1 MESEKTRI
9 IAVANEKGGVG
20 KTVTVL
26 NLGAAL
32 YREGKTVL
40 IVDIDPQSNATKGMG
55 IESDKDMLTSYDII
69 LNSEEINVN
78 EAIIHTQWEGL
89 DIIPSNAELI
99 GADIELYEQFK
110 FGREERLQEGLKG
123 LSGKYDFILIDTAPS
138 LSLLTVNVFAYAG
151 EVLIPC
157 QTHPY
162 SFNALAELFDT
173 IDLIKK
179 EGINPA
185 IRISGIIATF
195 FDNRTKV
202 CRNILEMMQDDENY
216 KDLLFKTKI
225 RLNTAIVDSADACV
239 PVVFYKPESYGAK
252 DYNNLA
258 EEFLQRKIPNFK
270 IG

>member
-40 IVDIDPQSNATKGMG
+40 IVDIDPQRNATEGMG
-55 IESDKDMLTSYDII
+55 IEPDEKILTSYDI
-69 LNSEEINVN
+69 LVNSETIDAN

-89 DIIPSNAELI
+89 DIIPSDAELV
-99 GADIELYEQFK
+99 GADIELYDQD
-110 FGREERLQEGLKG
+110 GREEKLQEGLKE
-123 LSGKYDFILIDTAPS
+123 LTGKYDFILIDTPPS
-138 LSLLTVNVFAYAG
+138 LSLLTVNVFAYAD

-173 IDLIKK
+173 IDMI
-179 EGINPA
+179 EEEINPG
-185 IRISGIIATF
+185 IRITGIIATF
-195 FDNRTKV
+195 FNNRTKV
-202 CRNILEMMQDDENY
+202 SRNVMEKIQADEKY

-225 RLNTAIVDSADACV
+225 RINTTIADSAEAGM
-239 PVVFYKPESYGAK
+239 PVVFYKPGSYGAK
-252 DYNNLA
+252 DYNDLA
-258 EEFLQRKIPNFK
+258 EELLQR
-270 IG
+270 

>member
-40 IVDIDPQSNATKGMG
+40 IVDMDPQSNATKGMG
-55 IESDKDMLTSYDII
+55 IESDEDMLTSYDII
-69 LNSEEINVN
+69 INSEKIDAN

-89 DIIPSNAELI
+89 DVIPSDVELI
-99 GADIELYEQFK
+99 GADIELFK
-110 FGREERLQEGLKG
+110 QVEFGREERLREGLKG
-123 LSGKYDFILIDTAPS
+123 LAGKYDFILIDTAPS
-138 LSLLTVNVFAYAG
+138 LSLLTVNVFAYAD

-173 IDLIKK
+173 LDLIKK
-179 EGINPA
+179 EEINPA
-185 IRISGIIATF
+185 IRITGIIATF
-195 FDNRTKV
+195 FDKRTKG
-202 CRNILEMMQDDENY
+202 CRNVLEKMQTDEKY

-225 RLNTAIVDSADACV
+225 RMNTTIADSAEAGA
-239 PVVFYKPESYGAK
+239 PIVFYEPNSSGAK

-258 EEFLQRKIPNFK
+258 EELLQRGIPNASE
-270 IG
+270 G

>member
-40 IVDIDPQSNATKGMG
+40 IVDIDPQRNATEGMG
-55 IESDKDMLTSYDII
+55 IEPDEEMLTSYDII
-69 LNSEEINVN
+69 TKSEEIDVN

-89 DIIPSNAELI
+89 DIIPSDAELV
-99 GADIELYEQFK
+99 GADIELYDQD
-110 FGREERLQEGLKG
+110 GREERLQEGLKE
-123 LSGKYDFILIDTAPS
+123 LTGKYDFILIDTPPS
-138 LSLLTVNVFAYAG
+138 LSLLTVNVFAYAE

-173 IDLIKK
+173 LDMIK
-179 EGINPA
+179 EEINPA
-185 IRISGIIATF
+185 IRITGIIATF
-195 FDNRTKV
+195 FNNRTKV
-202 CRNILEMMQDDENY
+202 SRNVIEKIQADEKY

-225 RLNTAIVDSADACV
+225 RMNITIADSADAGM
-239 PVVFYKPESYGAK
+239 PVVFYKPGSYGAK
-252 DYNNLA
+252 DYNDLA
-258 EEFLQRKIPNFK
+258 EELLQR
-270 IG
+270 